1 MSSFSRI
8 IFAICQKNIWY
19 HKTKTLYLHITT
31 NNRITMNA
39 ISLNNLWS
47 YIQGLSLTSNN
58 QRWLAQRLI
67 EASSAKT
74 KTEDK
79 DSKMQKLDAIFGALN
94 NAAFF
99 ICAECLI

>member
-1 MSSFSRI
+1 
-8 IFAICQKNIWY
+8 
-19 HKTKTLYLHITT
+19 
-31 NNRITMNA
+31 MNA

-74 KTEDK
+74 KTEDENA
-79 DSKMQKLDAIFGALN
+79 KMQKLDAIFGALN
-94 NAAFF
+94 NTDGEKMSNTIMDGRKADY
-99 ICAECLI
+99 ERVLIPMD

>member
-1 MSSFSRI
+1 
-8 IFAICQKNIWY
+8 
-19 HKTKTLYLHITT
+19 
-31 NNRITMNA
+31 MNA

-74 KTEDK
+74 KTEDENA
-79 DSKMQKLDAIFGALN
+79 KMQKLNALFGALN
-94 NAAFF
+94 NVDGEKMANA
-99 ICAECLI
+99 IIEGRKADYERVLIPME